1 MLFKVSVPISR
12 PDAQLRHSGLIISR
26 LFYLILKKQAAC
38 DDPREPQG
46 RFVKE
51 GYSAHSNPCFQ
62 KGSVFKCSLINE

>member
-1 MLFKVSVPISR
+1 MIFKVSVPINR
-12 PDAQLRHSGLIISR
+12 PDAQLR

-51 GYSAHSNPCFQ
+51 GYSAHSNPCFSERQ
-62 KGSVFKCSLINE
+62 YL